1 MRLWTNRVGML
12 VGSALVAGALV
23 ACGGGAEEG
32 GAAAPS
38 GGSTASGP
46 ITVTL
51 SEWSV
56 KPSAAK
62 AKAGS
67 VTFKTSNKGAV
78 AHELAVFKT
87 DSEATKIPV
96 AGAAADETKVTVVGR
111 TASIDAGK
119 SEDKT
124 FELAA
129 GKYVLVCNLPAHYQ
143 QGMTT
148 AFTVE

>member
-1 MRLWTNRVGML
+1 MRLWTSRVGML
-12 VGSALVAGALV
+12 VGSALVAGTLV
-23 ACGGGAEEG
+23 ACGGGASEG
-32 GAAAPS
+32 GAASS
-38 GGSTASGP
+38 GGSAASGP

-51 SEWSV
+51 NEWSV

-87 DSEATKIPV
+87 DSEPSKLAV

-111 TASIDAGK
+111 TANIDAGK

-124 FELAA
+124 FELTA
-129 GKYVLVCNLPAHYQ
+129 GKYVLICNLPAHFQ
-143 QGMTT
+143 QGMVT